1 MAGQDV
7 QGMLIRIEATT
18 AQLRQEMDKAD
29 ASVTKATGRID
40 DQLGKVDSA
49 FDRVGKSAES
59 AANILKGALATARKA
74 ASP

>member
-40 DQLGKVDSA
+40 DQLGKV
-49 FDRVGKSAES
+49 FKCS
-59 AANILKGALATARKA
+59 AAGALFGLSLNFAVF
-74 ASP
+74 